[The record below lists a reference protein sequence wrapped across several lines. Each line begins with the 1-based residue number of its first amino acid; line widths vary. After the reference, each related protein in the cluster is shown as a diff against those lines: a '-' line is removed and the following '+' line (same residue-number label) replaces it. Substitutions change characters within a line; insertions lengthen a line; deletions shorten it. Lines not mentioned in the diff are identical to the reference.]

1 MEGEFYSS
9 LLERVRAA
17 CGAKDNI
24 EYFAKHVEPSYKD
37 DMVGRGQLDNI
48 IANALDIALA
58 QCEEVFCDLLG
69 LALFGASYLRAF
81 AYILSPGLGSVRET
95 HYPAHLGRAEIL
107 ARHASKDLLI
117 PLPKDFLSSFHQA
130 EPSWTN
136 TTKFSV
142 RMAEIALDKFDDQI
156 WDTVNKFIDMAD
168 IVRPNAIETD
178 MIADK
183 FRAEIPSGDPKC
195 LGNVINASWIRFDEI
210 INSQL
215 PFEVICEELSRLNEM
230 GLKTV
235 EALEY
240 IRRIRG

>member
-1 MEGEFYSS
+1 
-9 LLERVRAA
+9 
-17 CGAKDNI
+17 
-24 EYFAKHVEPSYKD
+24 
-37 DMVGRGQLDNI
+37 
-48 IANALDIALA
+48 
-58 QCEEVFCDLLG
+58 
-69 LALFGASYLRAF
+69 
-81 AYILSPGLGSVRET
+81 
-95 HYPAHLGRAEIL
+95 
-107 ARHASKDLLI
+107 
-117 PLPKDFLSSFHQA
+117 
-130 EPSWTN
+130 
-136 TTKFSV
+136 
-142 RMAEIALDKFDDQI
+142 MAEIALDKFDDQI

-215 PFEVICEELSRLNEM
+215 PFEVIREELSRLNEM